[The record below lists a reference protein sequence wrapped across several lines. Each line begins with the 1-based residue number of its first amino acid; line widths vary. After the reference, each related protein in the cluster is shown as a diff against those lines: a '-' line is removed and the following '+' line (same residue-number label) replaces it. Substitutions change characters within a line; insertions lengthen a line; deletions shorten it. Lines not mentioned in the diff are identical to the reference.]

1 MIDYKICD
9 TLPEDGAYIRK
20 TVFTEEQGFEEE
32 FDEKDCISKH
42 IVLYK
47 DSEPAGVCRFYYNT
61 EKQIY
66 IIGRLA
72 VMKKFRG
79 ENLGAAILAEAER
92 QIKALKGSRISL
104 AAQVRAKGFY
114 EKQGYTP
121 IGEEFLEEDC
131 PHIQMYKKL
140 N

>member
-1 MIDYKICD
+1 MFSFKVSN

-32 FDEKDCISKH
+32 FDEKDGISKH
-42 IVLYK
+42 SVLYK
-47 DSEPAGVCRFYYNT
+47 DNEAAGVCRFYFDS

-79 ENLGAAILAEAER
+79 EKLGAAVLGEAER
-92 QIKALKGSRISL
+92 QIRDLNGESVSL

-114 EKQGYTP
+114 EKQGYVS
-121 IGEEFLEEDC
+121 IGKEFSEEGC
-131 PHIQMYKKL
+131 PHIQMY